1 MLTFRADKVRNTLFV
16 TLSGV
21 MQKDK
26 IAERL
31 PEMLKVCAGLTP
43 NFTIVTDL
51 TLAKDITDTDLKI
64 FGQVAKK
71 VYETFDVKQT
81 IRILGASSQYIQ
93 TLKKIDAT
101 LENITVH
108 YVYTR
113 AEAMKFISKK

>member
-1 MLTFRADKVRNTLFV
+1 MLTFRVDKARNALFITLA
-16 TLSGV
+16 GI

-31 PEMLKVCAGLTP
+31 PQMLKACSELSP
-43 NFTIVTDL
+43 HFTIMTDL

-71 VYETFDVKQT
+71 VYETFEVKQT
-81 IRILGASSQYIQ
+81 IRILGTSAQYIQ

-113 AEAMKFISKK
+113 ADAMKFVNKK